1 MTTHRVDIG
10 VIGGGAAGLAAVR
23 EARRRG
29 ASALI
34 VNRGPLGGDCTFTGC
49 VPSKA
54 VIEAARSGAS
64 FVDAFRRA
72 RHVVEQIAA
81 TETPD
86 VLRAEGVEVID
97 DEGVLVGPGQ
107 IRAGTKTITA
117 RGVVLALGSRPVLP
131 PIDGLAESGALT
143 TDTLWEL
150 QHAPSSMTIIGGGAI
165 GCELGQAL
173 ATLGVSVTLVEQAPR
188 LLPGEEAQA
197 STIIEQALRSS
208 GVNVATG
215 VKVERVE
222 AGPEGRHLHLSN
234 GSSIVTERVLVAAG
248 RSPSSDRGGLAEAGV
263 ELDQR
268 GYVAVGDDLAT
279 NLARTY
285 AAGDITGTLQL
296 THAADNMGRLA
307 ATNILRRVGTARFR
321 SDQIPRVT
329 FTSPEVASIGLSES
343 QAARTVRGARVAE
356 LPLAE
361 HDRALAAD
369 KTDGYLKLIS
379 GPKPVIGHAGGGK
392 LIGATI
398 VAERAGEM
406 MAELALALRLGVFI
420 GRMALT
426 VHPYP
431 SWSYAIPKVAA
442 QFFTTIEGRQARPV
456 RQ

>member
-1 MTTHRVDIG
+1 MTTDRVDVG

-29 ASALI
+29 ASALL

-54 VIEAARSGAS
+54 VIEAARAGSG

-72 RHVVEQIAA
+72 RQVVDQIAA
-81 TETPD
+81 TETAD

-97 DEGVLVGPGQ
+97 DEGVLAGPGR
-107 IRAGTKTITA
+107 IRVGGRVVAA
-117 RGVVLALGSRPVLP
+117 RGVVLALGSRPALP
-131 PIDGLAESGALT
+131 PIEGLDASGALT

-150 QHAPSSMTIIGGGAI
+150 RERPASMAIIGGGAI

-173 ATLGVSVTLVEQAPR
+173 ATLGVAVTLVELAPR

-197 STIIEQALRSS
+197 SAIIEQELRTS
-208 GVNVATG
+208 GAKVMTG
-215 VKVERVE
+215 VGVERVG
-222 AGPEGRHLHLSN
+222 AGPEGRHLHLSD
-234 GSSIVTERVLVAAG
+234 GSSIVAEQILVAVG
-248 RSPSSDRGGLAEAGV
+248 RSPGSDRAGLAQAGV
-263 ELDQR
+263 ELDSR

-285 AAGDITGTLQL
+285 AAGDVTGTVQL
-296 THAADNMGRLA
+296 THAADHMGRLA
-307 ATNILRRVGTARFR
+307 ATNILRKVGTARFR
-321 SDQIPRVT
+321 PEQMPRVT

-343 QAARTVRGARVAE
+343 EAARAVDGARVAE
-356 LPLAE
+356 LPLSE
-361 HDRALAAD
+361 HDRAVAAD
-369 KTDGYLKLIS
+369 LTNGYLKLIS
-379 GPKPVIGHAGGGK
+379 GPKPVIGHMGGGR
-392 LIGATI
+392 LIGATV

-406 MAELALALRLGVFI
+406 MAELALALRLKVFI

-431 SWSYAIPKVAA
+431 SWSYAVPKVAG
-442 QFFTTIEGRQARPV
+442 QFFTTIDGRQARPA
-456 RQ
+456 RL